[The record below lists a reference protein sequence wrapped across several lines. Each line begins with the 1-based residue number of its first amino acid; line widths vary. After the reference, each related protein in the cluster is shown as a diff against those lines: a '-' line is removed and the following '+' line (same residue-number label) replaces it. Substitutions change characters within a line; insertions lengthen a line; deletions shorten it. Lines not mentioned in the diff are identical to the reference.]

1 MIDALTSPQLND
13 VQQRALHSLRT
24 DGIVVLRFQD
34 LFGGELWDE
43 AVADIEPFIRE
54 TEQTTRDL
62 GDRPAGKEE
71 VIVRRFFEKNGTDG
85 DRTLFSLQSPWLR
98 YAASPLLLDIVNA
111 YGMEPRRLFYLD
123 NWFTVPYPG
132 ANERVASQRW
142 HRDPEDEHVVK
153 VFVYFSDVD
162 DEAGPF
168 EYVRSSVAGGRH
180 GELWS
185 WGKGHRYPPAEEF
198 DAAVPPEDR
207 LTVTGPAGT
216 MIVCD
221 TGGFHRGGFA
231 RTSPRILSVS
241 SYLPAERRKGKRRF
255 DVDFAGDEEALPP
268 QVRFALS

>member
-13 VQQRALHSLRT
+13 VQQHALDSLRT
-24 DGIVVLRFQD
+24 DGIAVLRFHD
-34 LFGGELWDE
+34 LFGGELWND

-54 TEQTTRDL
+54 TEQATQDL

-71 VIVRRFFEKNGTDG
+71 VIVRRFFEKKGADG
-85 DRTLFSLQSPWLR
+85 DRTTFSLESPWLR

-111 YGMEPRRLFYLD
+111 YGREPRRLFYLD

-132 ANERVASQRW
+132 ASERVASQRW

-168 EYVRSSVAGGRH
+168 EYVRSSSAGGRH
-180 GELWS
+180 GELWPWS
-185 WGKGHRYPPAEEF
+185 EGHRYPPPEEF
-198 DAAVPPEDR
+198 DATVPSEDR
-207 LTVTGPAGT
+207 LTMTGPIGT
-216 MIVCD
+216 MIICD

-231 RTSPRILSVS
+231 RTKPRILSVS
-241 SYLPAERRKGKRRF
+241 SYIPPERKKGKRRF
-255 DVDFAGDEEALPP
+255 DVDFAGGEKALTPP
-268 QVRFALS
+268 ARFALS

>member
-13 VQQRALHSLRT
+13 VQQRTLHSLRT
-24 DGIVVLRFQD
+24 DGIAVLRFQD

-54 TEQTTRDL
+54 TEQTPRDL
-62 GDRPAGKEE
+62 GDRQADKEE
-71 VIVRRFFEKNGTDG
+71 VIVRRFFEKRGKDG
-85 DRTLFSLQSPWLR
+85 DRVIFSLQSPWLR

-111 YGMEPRRLFYLD
+111 YAAEPRRLFYLD
-123 NWFTVPYPG
+123 NWFTVPYPS
-132 ANERVASQRW
+132 ASERVASQRW
-142 HRDPEDEHVVK
+142 HRDPDDEHVVK

-168 EYVRSSVAGGRH
+168 EYVRSSFSGGRH
-180 GELWS
+180 GELWP
-185 WGKGHRYPPAEEF
+185 WGKGNRYPPPEEF

-207 LTVTGPAGT
+207 LTITGPAGT

-231 RTSPRILSVS
+231 RTRPRILSVS
-241 SYLPAERRKGKRRF
+241 SYLPTEHRKGERRF